1 MSRAV
6 ARRVTA
12 ITVGAGLLL
21 PVLAPVAAGD
31 EIGDLDR
38 ARQELDDA
46 NRDLDD
52 LRDAIQRTD
61 AEVAALDVALLE
73 ATTDLARLQ
82 EELADASE
90 LHQRRAAEQAE
101 ATDALLAADAALD
114 GALASWHADRD
125 QLADRA
131 RHAYVHG
138 RAFEPELLLRGM
150 RGADDW
156 HEVAVT
162 FETVGRIAAD
172 DADLVER
179 SGAITRS
186 TAQLRAEVAEAR
198 RVALHASQAAAT
210 QARHVADLEAEAAT
224 SLEAIEQTRRDRTA
238 ALAAL
243 EADEQARAMLVD
255 DLEAQVA
262 ELELSAETVL
272 VPVVVDLD
280 PYGPPPAWATGL
292 GQAGQRWGAA
302 IEATAAR
309 HGIDGRLLAALVWT
323 ESGFRPD
330 AVSSAGALG
339 LAQLMPGTA
348 HGLEVD
354 PADPLANLDGGAR
367 YLRAQLDAFGRVDL
381 ALAAYNAGPGRVDGR
396 VPDIVETQLY
406 VRRVLERYGKLR
418 G

>member
-1 MSRAV
+1 MSRAATHRAAV
-6 ARRVTA
+6 AVVA
-12 ITVGAGLLL
+12 AGLLL
-21 PVLAPVAAGD
+21 TVLTPVAAGD
-31 EIGDLDR
+31 EISDLDR

-52 LRDAIQRTD
+52 LRDRIQRTD

-73 ATTDLARLQ
+73 ATTDLAELQ
-82 EELADASE
+82 DELADASE
-90 LHQRRAAEQAE
+90 LHERRVAEQAE
-101 ATDALLAADAALD
+101 ATDALLAADAALE
-114 GALASWHADRD
+114 AEVASWNADRD

-138 RAFEPELLLRGM
+138 RTSEPELLLRGV

-172 DADLVER
+172 DAELVER
-179 SGAITRS
+179 SGASTRS
-186 TAQLRAEVAEAR
+186 TAQLRAEVADAR
-198 RVALHASQAAAT
+198 RAALEASQAAAT
-210 QARHVADLEAEAAT
+210 QARHVAGLEAEAAAT
-224 SLEAIEQTRRDRTA
+224 VEDVEQTRQDRTD
-238 ALAAL
+238 ALASL
-243 EADEQARAMLVD
+243 EADEHARAMLVD

-280 PYGPPPAWATGL
+280 PYGPPPAWAVGL
-292 GQAGQRWGAA
+292 SEDGQRWAAA

-348 HGLEVD
+348 RGLGVD

-367 YLRAQLDAFGRVDL
+367 YLRTQLDAFGRVDL

-406 VRRVLERYGKLR
+406 VRRVLERYERLR

>member
-6 ARRVTA
+6 AHRATAAVVT
-12 ITVGAGLLL
+12 AGLLL
-21 PVLAPVAAGD
+21 TVLAPVAVGD
-31 EIGDLDR
+31 EISDLDR

-73 ATTDLARLQ
+73 ASTELAQLQ
-82 EELADASE
+82 EELTDASE
-90 LHQRRAAEQAE
+90 LHERRTAEQEE

-114 GALASWHADRD
+114 DALASWNTDRD
-125 QLADRA
+125 QLAQRA

-138 RAFEPELLLRGM
+138 RTSEPELLLRGV

-179 SGAITRS
+179 SGASTRN

-198 RVALHASQAAAT
+198 TAAVDASQAAAT
-210 QARHVADLEAEAAT
+210 QARHVAGLEAEAAT
-224 SLEAIEQTRRDRTA
+224 TLEAIEQTRRDRTA

-262 ELELSAETVL
+262 ELELSAAAVL
-272 VPVVVDLD
+272 VPIDVDLD
-280 PYGPPPAWATGL
+280 PYGPPPAWAVGL
-292 GQAGQRWGAA
+292 GDGGQRWGAA

-309 HGIDGRLLAALVWT
+309 HGIDARLLAALVWT
-323 ESGFRPD
+323 ESAFRPD

-348 HGLEVD
+348 RGLGVD

-367 YLRAQLDAFGRVDL
+367 YLRTQLDAFGRVDL

-396 VPDIVETQLY
+396 IPDIVETQLY
-406 VRRVLERYGKLR
+406 VRRVLDRYEKLR